1 MQPTILCLALVCAT
15 LVPTVLAESS
25 KNVSSNPI
33 PLKSDKDDLFIDD
46 PSEHG
51 EDTDTDKIEADDMML
66 GEEGSGNGP
75 APKGTGAEDMES
87 SGSGYG
93 PDDEDAQVGN
103 KGKGKAGPDAE
114 DEDEEED
121 EDDKEDEDEDEDI
134 DVPDDKISVHKSNP
148 TTSSTSTTTTTTTT
162 TTTEDPNSEEEESRI
177 LINKPKPKSNY
188 DTVEQP
194 SIPEVPQ
201 TSTSTSTL
209 PPPPSNGIDEH
220 SSNGVYI
227 SPNSHPE
234 RTTSFFA
241 QPGILAAVIG
251 GAVVG
256 LLCAILVVM
265 FIVYRMRKK
274 DEGSYPL
281 EETKRSP
288 ATNPYLKST
297 HREFY
302 A

>member
-1 MQPTILCLALVCAT
+1 MGPKIVCLAVVCVFLVHNVVAQ
-15 LVPTVLAESS
+15 SN
-25 KNVSSNPI
+25 KNVSSTK
-33 PLKSDKDDLFIDD
+33 PLKSFKEELFIDD
-46 PSEHG
+46 DDG
-51 EDTDTDKIEADDMML
+51 DTNTDKLDADDMML
-66 GEEGSGNGP
+66 GEEGSGMGP
-75 APKGTGAEDMES
+75 PSKGTGAEDMES

-93 PDDEDAQVGN
+93 PDDEDAQVVGKN
-103 KGKGKAGPDAE
+103 KGKAGVDS
-114 DEDEEED
+114 EED
-121 EDDKEDEDEDEDI
+121 EDDMDDGDDEDEDDNEDF
-134 DVPDDKISVHKSNP
+134 DTEKSQKVFTP
-148 TTSSTSTTTTTTTT
+148 VTTVSTTTTTVKS
-162 TTTEDPNSEEEESRI
+162 PNEES
-177 LINKPKPKSNY
+177 NFP
-188 DTVEQP
+188 EQP
-194 SIPEVPQ
+194 KQKIDDVNLAPSVPSVPEVPPQ
-201 TSTSTSTL
+201 TTSTSTL
-209 PPPPSNGIDEH
+209 PPPPSNAIDEH
-220 SSNGVYI
+220 SISNGVYI

-234 RTTSFFA
+234 RTSSFFA

-288 ATNPYLKST
+288 ATNPYLKSS

>member
-1 MQPTILCLALVCAT
+1 MGPKIVCLAVVCVFLVHN
-15 LVPTVLAESS
+15 VLAESD
-25 KNVSSNPI
+25 KNISSTK
-33 PLKSDKDDLFIDD
+33 PLKPSKEELFIDD
-46 PSEHG
+46 ESENS
-51 EDTDTDKIEADDMML
+51 DDSDTDKLDADDMML
-66 GEEGSGNGP
+66 GEEGSGMGP
-75 APKGTGAEDMES
+75 PSKGTGAEDMES

-93 PDDEDAQVGN
+93 PDDEDAQVGGKS
-103 KGKGKAGPDAE
+103 KGKPGVDSE
-114 DEDEEED
+114 EDEEDIDDGDD
-121 EDDKEDEDEDEDI
+121 EDDDDNGDFDTESTPKI
-134 DVPDDKISVHKSNP
+134 FTPVP
-148 TTSSTSTTTTTTTT
+148 TTSTTTTTVKNH
-162 TTTEDPNSEEEESRI
+162 DEESI
-177 LINKPKPKSNY
+177 FP
-188 DTVEQP
+188 EQP
-194 SIPEVPQ
+194 KQNINDVNLAPSVPSVPEVPH
-201 TSTSTSTL
+201 TTSTSTL
-209 PPPPSNGIDEH
+209 LPPPSNAIDEH
-220 SSNGVYI
+220 SSSNGVYI

-234 RTTSFFA
+234 RTSSFFA

-288 ATNPYLKST
+288 ATNPYLKSS

>member
-1 MQPTILCLALVCAT
+1 MKALK
-15 LVPTVLAESS
+15 ESES
-25 KNVSSNPI
+25 EESPE
-33 PLKSDKDDLFIDD
+33 PSDNELFIDD
-46 PSEHG
+46 ESDNDG
-51 EDTDTDKIEADDMML
+51 NTDKLDADDMML
-66 GEEGSGNGP
+66 GEEGSGMDP
-75 APKGTGAEDMES
+75 PSKGTGAEDMES

-93 PDDEDAQVGN
+93 PDDEDAQVGGKN
-103 KGKGKAGPDAE
+103 KGKAGVDS
-114 DEDEEED
+114 EED
-121 EDDKEDEDEDEDI
+121 EDDMDDGDDEDEDDNEDF
-134 DVPDDKISVHKSNP
+134 DTEKSQKVFTP
-148 TTSSTSTTTTTTTT
+148 VTTASTTTTTVKSL
-162 TTTEDPNSEEEESRI
+162 DEES
-177 LINKPKPKSNY
+177 NFP
-188 DTVEQP
+188 EQP
-194 SIPEVPQ
+194 KQNNDDVNLAPSVPSVPEVPQ
-201 TSTSTSTL
+201 TTSTSTL
-209 PPPPSNGIDEH
+209 PPPPSNAIDEH
-220 SSNGVYI
+220 SSSNGVYI

-234 RTTSFFA
+234 RTSSFFA

-288 ATNPYLKST
+288 ATNPYLKSS

>member
-1 MQPTILCLALVCAT
+1 MGPKIVCLAVVCIFLVHN
-15 LVPTVLAESS
+15 VLAQSN
-25 KNVSSNPI
+25 KNVSSTK
-33 PLKSDKDDLFIDD
+33 PLKPYKEELFIDD
-46 PSEHG
+46 ESENADDG
-51 EDTDTDKIEADDMML
+51 DTDKLGADDMML
-66 GEEGSGNGP
+66 GEEGSGMGP
-75 APKGTGAEDMES
+75 PSKGTGAEDMES

-93 PDDEDAQVGN
+93 PDDEDAQVGG
-103 KGKGKAGPDAE
+103 KSKGKAGVDS
-114 DEDEEED
+114 EED
-121 EDDKEDEDEDEDI
+121 EDDMDDGDDEDEDDTEDF
-134 DVPDDKISVHKSNP
+134 DTEKPQKVFNP
-148 TTSSTSTTTTTTTT
+148 VTTTSTTTTTVKSL
-162 TTTEDPNSEEEESRI
+162 DEES
-177 LINKPKPKSNY
+177 NFPEEPKQNI
-188 DTVEQP
+188 DDVNLAP
-194 SIPEVPQ
+194 SVPSAPEVPQ
-201 TSTSTSTL
+201 TTSTSTL
-209 PPPPSNGIDEH
+209 PPPPSNAIDEH
-220 SSNGVYI
+220 SSSNGVYI

-234 RTTSFFA
+234 RTSSFFA

-288 ATNPYLKST
+288 ATNPYLKSS

>member
-1 MQPTILCLALVCAT
+1 MGPKIVCLVVVCVFLVHN
-15 LVPTVLAESS
+15 VLAESD
-25 KNVSSNPI
+25 KNISSTK
-33 PLKSDKDDLFIDD
+33 PLKPSKEELFIDD
-46 PSEHG
+46 ESENS
-51 EDTDTDKIEADDMML
+51 DDSDTDKLDADDMML
-66 GEEGSGNGP
+66 GEEGSGMSP
-75 APKGTGAEDMES
+75 SSKGTGAEDMES

-93 PDDEDAQVGN
+93 PDDEDAQVSGKN
-103 KGKGKAGPDAE
+103 KGKSGVDSE
-114 DEDEEED
+114 EDEEDMDDGDD
-121 EDDKEDEDEDEDI
+121 EDDDDNEDFDTEN
-134 DVPDDKISVHKSNP
+134 PHKMFSP
-148 TTSSTSTTTTTTTT
+148 VTTASTTTTTVK
-162 TTTEDPNSEEEESRI
+162 SHGEESI
-177 LINKPKPKSNY
+177 FP
-188 DTVEQP
+188 EQP
-194 SIPEVPQ
+194 KQNINDVNLAPSVPSVPEVPQ
-201 TSTSTSTL
+201 TTSTSTL
-209 PPPPSNGIDEH
+209 PPPPSNAIDEH
-220 SSNGVYI
+220 SSSNGVYI

-234 RTTSFFA
+234 RTSSFFA

-288 ATNPYLKST
+288 ATNPYLKSS

>member
-1 MQPTILCLALVCAT
+1 MGPKIVCLAVVCVFLVHN
-15 LVPTVLAESS
+15 VLAESD
-25 KNVSSNPI
+25 KNISSTK
-33 PLKSDKDDLFIDD
+33 PLKPSKEELFIDD
-46 PSEHG
+46 ESENS
-51 EDTDTDKIEADDMML
+51 DDSDNDKLDADDMML
-66 GEEGSGNGP
+66 GEEGSGMGP
-75 APKGTGAEDMES
+75 PSKGTGAEDMES

-93 PDDEDAQVGN
+93 PDDEDAQVGGKS
-103 KGKGKAGPDAE
+103 KGKPGVDSE
-114 DEDEEED
+114 EDEEDIDDGDD
-121 EDDKEDEDEDEDI
+121 EDDDDNGDFDTESTPKI
-134 DVPDDKISVHKSNP
+134 FTPVP
-148 TTSSTSTTTTTTTT
+148 TTSTTTTTVKNH
-162 TTTEDPNSEEEESRI
+162 DEESI
-177 LINKPKPKSNY
+177 FPEQPKQNINDVNLA
-188 DTVEQP
+188 P
-194 SIPEVPQ
+194 SIPSVPEVPH
-201 TSTSTSTL
+201 TTSTSTL
-209 PPPPSNGIDEH
+209 PPPPSNAIDEH
-220 SSNGVYI
+220 SSSNGVYI

-234 RTTSFFA
+234 RTSSFFA

-288 ATNPYLKST
+288 ATNPYLKSS

>member
-1 MQPTILCLALVCAT
+1 MGPKIVCLAVVCVFLVHN
-15 LVPTVLAESS
+15 VLAQSD
-25 KNVSSNPI
+25 KNVSSTKPSK
-33 PLKSDKDDLFIDD
+33 PYKDELFIDD
-46 PSEHG
+46 DSENSDDG
-51 EDTDTDKIEADDMML
+51 NTDKLDADDMML
-66 GEEGSGNGP
+66 GEEGSGMGP
-75 APKGTGAEDMES
+75 PSKGTGAEDMES

-93 PDDEDAQVGN
+93 PDDEDAQVGG
-103 KGKGKAGPDAE
+103 KSKGKAGVDS
-114 DEDEEED
+114 EED
-121 EDDKEDEDEDEDI
+121 EDDMDDGDDEDEDDNEDF
-134 DVPDDKISVHKSNP
+134 DTEKSQKVFTP
-148 TTSSTSTTTTTTTT
+148 VTTASTTTTTVK
-162 TTTEDPNSEEEESRI
+162 SLEEES
-177 LINKPKPKSNY
+177 NFP
-188 DTVEQP
+188 EQP
-194 SIPEVPQ
+194 KQNIDEVNPAPSVPSVPEVPQ
-201 TSTSTSTL
+201 TTSTSTL
-209 PPPPSNGIDEH
+209 PPPPSNAIDEH
-220 SSNGVYI
+220 SSSNGVYI

-234 RTTSFFA
+234 RTSSFFA

-288 ATNPYLKST
+288 ATNPYLKSS

>member
-1 MQPTILCLALVCAT
+1 MGPKIVCLAVVCVF
-15 LVPTVLAESS
+15 LLHNVLAESD
-25 KNVSSNPI
+25 KNVSSTK
-33 PLKSDKDDLFIDD
+33 PLKPSKDELFIDD
-46 PSEHG
+46 ESENS
-51 EDTDTDKIEADDMML
+51 DDSDTDKLNADDMML
-66 GEEGSGNGP
+66 GEEGSGMGSP
-75 APKGTGAEDMES
+75 SKGTGAEDMES

-93 PDDEDAQVGN
+93 PDDEDAQVG
-103 KGKGKAGPDAE
+103 GKSKSKPE
-114 DEDEEED
+114 VHSED
-121 EDDKEDEDEDEDI
+121 EDDEDMDDVDDEDEDDNEDFENT
-134 DVPDDKISVHKSNP
+134 DKPQKVFTP
-148 TTSSTSTTTTTTTT
+148 VTTTSTTTTTVKSL
-162 TTTEDPNSEEEESRI
+162 DEESI
-177 LINKPKPKSNY
+177 FP
-188 DTVEQP
+188 EQP
-194 SIPEVPQ
+194 KQNIDDINLAPSVPSVPEVPQ
-201 TSTSTSTL
+201 TTSTSTL
-209 PPPPSNGIDEH
+209 PPLPPNAIDEH
-220 SSNGVYI
+220 SSSNGVYI

-234 RTTSFFA
+234 RTSSFFA

-288 ATNPYLKST
+288 ATNPYLKSS

>member
-1 MQPTILCLALVCAT
+1 MGPKILCLAVVCVFLVHN
-15 LVPTVLAESS
+15 VLAQSN
-25 KNVSSNPI
+25 KNVSSTKPV
-33 PLKSDKDDLFIDD
+33 KGYKDELFIDD
-46 PSEHG
+46 ESDNDG
-51 EDTDTDKIEADDMML
+51 DTDKLDADDMML
-66 GEEGSGNGP
+66 GEEGSGMDP
-75 APKGTGAEDMES
+75 PSKGTGAEDMES

-93 PDDEDAQVGN
+93 PDDEDAQVGGKN
-103 KGKGKAGPDAE
+103 KGKAGVDS
-114 DEDEEED
+114 EED
-121 EDDKEDEDEDEDI
+121 EDDMDDGDDEDEDDNEDF
-134 DVPDDKISVHKSNP
+134 DTEKSQKVFTP
-148 TTSSTSTTTTTTTT
+148 VTTASTTTTTVKSL
-162 TTTEDPNSEEEESRI
+162 DEES
-177 LINKPKPKSNY
+177 NFP
-188 DTVEQP
+188 EQP
-194 SIPEVPQ
+194 KQNIDDVNLAPSVPSVPEVPQ
-201 TSTSTSTL
+201 TTSTSTL
-209 PPPPSNGIDEH
+209 PPPPSNAIDEH
-220 SSNGVYI
+220 SSSNGVYI

-234 RTTSFFA
+234 RTSSFFA

-288 ATNPYLKST
+288 ATNPYLKSS

>member
-1 MQPTILCLALVCAT
+1 MGPKIVCLAVICVFLVHN
-15 LVPTVLAESS
+15 VLAESD
-25 KNVSSNPI
+25 KNISSTK
-33 PLKSDKDDLFIDD
+33 PLKPSKEELFIDD
-46 PSEHG
+46 ESENS
-51 EDTDTDKIEADDMML
+51 DDSDNDKLDADDMML
-66 GEEGSGNGP
+66 GEEGSGMGP
-75 APKGTGAEDMES
+75 PSKGTGAEDMES

-93 PDDEDAQVGN
+93 PDDEDAQVGGKS
-103 KGKGKAGPDAE
+103 KGKPGVDSE
-114 DEDEEED
+114 EDEEDIDDGDD
-121 EDDKEDEDEDEDI
+121 EDDDDNGDFDTESTPKI
-134 DVPDDKISVHKSNP
+134 FTPVP
-148 TTSSTSTTTTTTTT
+148 TTSTTTTTVKNH
-162 TTTEDPNSEEEESRI
+162 DEESI
-177 LINKPKPKSNY
+177 FPEQPKQNINDVNLA
-188 DTVEQP
+188 P
-194 SIPEVPQ
+194 SIPSVPEVPH
-201 TSTSTSTL
+201 TTSTSTL
-209 PPPPSNGIDEH
+209 PPPPSNAIDEH
-220 SSNGVYI
+220 SSSNGVYI

-234 RTTSFFA
+234 RTSSFFA

-288 ATNPYLKST
+288 ATNPYLKSS

>member
-1 MQPTILCLALVCAT
+1 
-15 LVPTVLAESS
+15 VLAQSD
-25 KNVSSNPI
+25 KNVSSTKPSK
-33 PLKSDKDDLFIDD
+33 PYKDELFIDD
-46 PSEHG
+46 DSENSDDG
-51 EDTDTDKIEADDMML
+51 NTDKLDADDMML
-66 GEEGSGNGP
+66 GEEGSGMGP
-75 APKGTGAEDMES
+75 PSKGTGAEDMES

-93 PDDEDAQVGN
+93 PDDEDAQVGG
-103 KGKGKAGPDAE
+103 KSKGKAGVDS
-114 DEDEEED
+114 EED
-121 EDDKEDEDEDEDI
+121 EDDMDDGDDEDEDDNEDF
-134 DVPDDKISVHKSNP
+134 DTEKSQKVFTP
-148 TTSSTSTTTTTTTT
+148 VTTASTTTTTVK
-162 TTTEDPNSEEEESRI
+162 SLEEES
-177 LINKPKPKSNY
+177 NFP
-188 DTVEQP
+188 EQP
-194 SIPEVPQ
+194 KQNIDEVNPAPSVPSVPEVPQ
-201 TSTSTSTL
+201 TTSTSTL
-209 PPPPSNGIDEH
+209 PPPPSNAIDEH
-220 SSNGVYI
+220 SSSNGVYI

-234 RTTSFFA
+234 RTSSFFA

-288 ATNPYLKST
+288 ATNPYLKSS